1 LQNARDEILGRLK
14 AAPKTQI
21 PPRPSLPPAEEG
33 GLGKE
38 ELIDRFVE
46 MFTAETGIVYRAK
59 DNGHVLETLTEIA
72 KREGLKSVMVS
83 TDAVVAALNLPQ
95 WGKNTGVGVM
105 TPGDFRGR
113 DDFKEAVFDG
123 VEAGITG
130 VDFAVAESGTL
141 GLILDKDQARLIS
154 LAPILHIAIVPV
166 ERIVPVYEP
175 VVESVFK
182 KEKYP
187 SQFVFITGPS
197 MTGDIE
203 GQLFKGMHGP
213 RRVIVVLVGERSTS
227 SK

>member
-1 LQNARDEILGRLK
+1 LNARDEIMGRLK
-14 AAPKTQI
+14 AAPKTKI
-21 PPRPSLPPAEEG
+21 PVRPSMPPLEEVS
-33 GLGKE
+33 LGKE
-38 ELIDRFVE
+38 ELVNRFAE
-46 MFTAETGIVYRAK
+46 MFTAETGIIYRAK
-59 DNGHVLETLTEIA
+59 NNDQALETLTEIA

-83 TDAVVAALNLPQ
+83 TDTVVTALDLPA
-95 WGKNTGVGVM
+95 WGEKSGVKVM
-105 TPGDFRGR
+105 NPRGFKGR
-113 DDFKEAVFDG
+113 DDFKDAVFDG

-141 GLILDKDQARLIS
+141 GLIHDKDQARLIS

-182 KEKYP
+182 KGKFP

-197 MTGDIE
+197 MTGDIQ

-213 RRVIVVLVGERSTS
+213 RRVIVILVG
-227 SK
+227 